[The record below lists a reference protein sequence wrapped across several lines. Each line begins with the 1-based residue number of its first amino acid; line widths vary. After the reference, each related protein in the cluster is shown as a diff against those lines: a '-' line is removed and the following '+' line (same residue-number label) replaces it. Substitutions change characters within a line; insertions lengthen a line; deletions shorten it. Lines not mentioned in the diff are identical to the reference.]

1 MPDEHNGTAHENDP
15 EQLIPLSKAAEL
27 SGFTQSH
34 LRLLA
39 RQGKLWAKKL
49 GRDWLTT
56 EAAVKRYLSTERKP
70 GPKSKDD

>member
-1 MPDEHNGTAHENDP
+1 MPDEPKAVTSEDAA
-15 EQLIPLSKAAEL
+15 EQLITLAEAVEL

-39 RQGKLWAKKL
+39 RQGKLWARKL

-56 EAAVKRYLSTERKP
+56 EAAVKEYLATERKT
-70 GPKSKDD
+70 GPKPKED